1 MPLHL
6 LISLRGSAP
15 LLNEEFGMREIYPV
29 LQEVIDSGG
38 EFRLSPRGTS
48 MLPLLRE
55 GRDSVVLVAK
65 KHLKKR
71 QICLYRR
78 ADGSFVLH
86 RILSFDK
93 AGQPVFCGDNQM
105 KREYGIK
112 NEDVIAVVVAVYR
125 GEKRKNTTDLS
136 LRFYSFFHCL
146 MPCRRLSFFLRRV
159 RNKLFL
165 HKKKKD

>member
-1 MPLHL
+1 M
-6 LISLRGSAP
+6 
-15 LLNEEFGMREIYPV
+15 LNEEFGMREIYPV
-29 LQEVIDSGG
+29 LREVIDSGG

-65 KHLKKR
+65 GDLKKR

-78 ADGSFVLH
+78 TDGSFVLH

-93 AGQPVFCGDNQM
+93 AGQPVFCGDNQT
-105 KREYGIK
+105 KREYGVK
-112 NEDVIAVVVAVYR
+112 VEDVIAVVTAVYR
-125 GEKRKNTTDLS
+125 GEKRKSVTALS
-136 LRFYSFFHCL
+136 LRIYSFFHCL
-146 MPCRRLSFFLRRV
+146 MPFRRFSFFLRRV
-159 RNKLFL
+159 KNKLFS

>member
-1 MPLHL
+1 
-6 LISLRGSAP
+6 
-15 LLNEEFGMREIYPV
+15 MREIYPV

-65 KHLKKR
+65 GDLKKR

-78 ADGSFVLH
+78 TDGSFVLH
-86 RILSFDK
+86 RILVFDK
-93 AGQPVFCGDNQM
+93 VGEPVFCGDNQT

-112 NEDVIAVVVAVYR
+112 REDVIAVVAAIYR
-125 GEKRKNTTDLS
+125 GEKRKSVTSFSVRL
-136 LRFYSFFHCL
+136 YSFFHCIML
-146 MPCRRLSFFLRRV
+146 CRRTTFFVRRV
-159 RNKLFL
+159 WNRFFS

>member
-1 MPLHL
+1 M
-6 LISLRGSAP
+6 
-15 LLNEEFGMREIYPV
+15 LNEQFGMREIYPV
-29 LQEVIDSGG
+29 LREVIDSGG

-65 KHLKKR
+65 GDLKKR

-78 ADGSFVLH
+78 PDGSFVLH

-93 AGQPVFCGDNQM
+93 AGQPIFCGDNQI

-112 NEDVIAVVVAVYR
+112 SEDVIAVAAAVYR
-125 GEKRKNTTDLS
+125 GEKRKSVTALS
-136 LRFYSFFHCL
+136 FRLYSFFHCIML
-146 MPCRRLSFFLRRV
+146 CRRIRFFARRV
-159 RNKLFL
+159 KNRLFS